1 MALRKPH
8 RARWTVW
15 PGRLVLLLVALFLLL
30 QLWFFAWV
38 LIWRVSEPGPTQFM
52 KIRLAEL
59 RQKNPNA
66 RLQQSWMPYTRIS
79 PNLKKALIA
88 AEDSKFM
95 QHQGFDFEGIQKAF
109 EKNEKRGRIAAGGS
123 TITQQL
129 AKNLFLWPEKS
140 LLRKGEEALIT
151 LMIEGTWSKRRI
163 LEVYMNEIE
172 WGTGI
177 FGAEAASRHYFGVSA
192 AELNEYQAA
201 MLASMVPSPQY
212 YDRKGETEGLARQTE
227 VILERMNK
235 VAIPPNQSK

>member
-1 MALRKPH
+1 MAQRRSRWLR
-8 RARWTVW
+8 
-15 PGRLVLLLVALFLLL
+15 RLVLITISLFLLV

-38 LIWRVSEPGPTQFM
+38 LIWKMSEPGPTQFM

-59 RQKNPNA
+59 QKKNPGA
-66 RLQQSWMPYTRIS
+66 KLQQTWVSYGFIS
-79 PNLKKALIA
+79 PNLKRALIA

-95 QHQGFDFEGIQKAF
+95 QHQGFDFDGIQKAF

-140 LLRKGEEALIT
+140 LIRKGEEALIT
-151 LMIEGTWSKRRI
+151 LMIEATWSKRRI

-177 FGAEAASRHYFGVSA
+177 FGAEAASRHYFGISA
-192 AELNEYQAA
+192 NALSDYQAA

-212 YDRKGETEGLARQTE
+212 YDRKGETEGLTRQTE

-235 VAIPPNQSK
+235 VAIPPAH

>member
-1 MALRKPH
+1 MSQRRPRWLLRIFL
-8 RARWTVW
+8 TLM
-15 PGRLVLLLVALFLLL
+15 GLFLLV

-38 LIWRVSEPGPTQFM
+38 LVWKVYEPGPTQFM

-59 RQKNPNA
+59 QKKNPGA
-66 RLQQSWMPYTRIS
+66 KLQQTWVSYGFIS
-79 PNLKKALIA
+79 PNLKRALIA

-95 QHQGFDFEGIQKAF
+95 QHNGFDLDGIQKAF

-140 LLRKGEEALIT
+140 FIRKGEEALIT
-151 LMIEGTWSKRRI
+151 LMIESTWSKRRI

-177 FGAEAASRHYFGVSA
+177 FGAESASRHYFGISA
-192 AELNEYQAA
+192 NELNEYQAA

-235 VAIPPNQSK
+235 VAIPATR

>member
-66 RLQQSWMPYTRIS
+66 RLQQSWIPYSRIS

-172 WGTGI
+172 WGTGL
-177 FGAEAASRHYFGVSA
+177 FGAEAASHHYFGVSA

>member
-1 MALRKPH
+1 MTRPKTRWWLRIPLILI
-8 RARWTVW
+8 
-15 PGRLVLLLVALFLLL
+15 GILLGI
-30 QLWFFAWV
+30 QLWFFGWV
-38 LIWRVSEPGPTQFM
+38 MVWRVTEPGPTQFM
-52 KIRLAEL
+52 RIRLEEL
-59 RQKNPNA
+59 QRKNPSA
-66 RLQQSWMPYTRIS
+66 RLQHQWVPYSQIS
-79 PNLKKALIA
+79 VNLKRALVA

-95 QHQGFDFEGIQKAF
+95 QHQGFDYDGIQKAL

-151 LMIEGTWSKRRI
+151 MMIETTWSKRRI
-163 LEVYMNEIE
+163 LEVYLNEIE

-177 FGAEAASRHYFGVSA
+177 FGAEAAARHYFGVSA
-192 AELNEYQAA
+192 ASLNEYQAA

-212 YDRKGETEGLARQTE
+212 YDRKGETEGLLRQTD

-235 VAIPPNQSK
+235 VAIPSNK

>member
-1 MALRKPH
+1 M
-8 RARWTVW
+8 
-15 PGRLVLLLVALFLLL
+15 GLFLLV

-38 LIWRVSEPGPTQFM
+38 LVWKVYEPGPTQFM

-59 RQKNPNA
+59 QKKNPGA
-66 RLQQSWMPYTRIS
+66 KLQQTWVSYGFIS
-79 PNLKKALIA
+79 PNLKRALIA

-95 QHQGFDFEGIQKAF
+95 QHNGFDLDGIQKAF
-109 EKNEKRGRIAAGGS
+109 AKNEKRGRIAAGGS

-140 LLRKGEEALIT
+140 FIRKGEEALIT
-151 LMIEGTWSKRRI
+151 LMIESTWSKRRI

-177 FGAEAASRHYFGVSA
+177 FGAEAASRHYFGISA
-192 AELNEYQAA
+192 NELNEYQAA

-235 VAIPPNQSK
+235 VATPPTR

>member
-1 MALRKPH
+1 MSQRRPRWLLRIFM
-8 RARWTVW
+8 TLT
-15 PGRLVLLLVALFLLL
+15 GLFLLV

-38 LIWRVSEPGPTQFM
+38 LVWKVYEPGPTQFM

-59 RQKNPNA
+59 QKKNPSA
-66 RLQQSWMPYTRIS
+66 KLQQTWVSYGFIS
-79 PNLKKALIA
+79 PNLKRALIA

-95 QHQGFDFEGIQKAF
+95 QHNGFDLDGIQKAF

-140 LLRKGEEALIT
+140 FIRKGEEALIT
-151 LMIEGTWSKRRI
+151 LMIESTWSKRRI
-163 LEVYMNEIE
+163 LEVYINEIE

-177 FGAEAASRHYFGVSA
+177 FGAEAASRHYFGISA
-192 AELNEYQAA
+192 NELNEYQAA

-235 VAIPPNQSK
+235 VAIPATR

>member
-1 MALRKPH
+1 MTRRK
-8 RARWTVW
+8 ARWW
-15 PGRLVLLLVALFLLL
+15 LSIPLLLAGIFLGI
-30 QLWFFAWV
+30 QLWFFGWILV
-38 LIWRVSEPGPTQFM
+38 WRVTEPGPTQFM
-52 KIRLAEL
+52 RIRLEEL
-59 RQKNPNA
+59 QRKNPAA
-66 RLQQSWMPYTRIS
+66 RLEHHWVPYNRIS
-79 PNLKKALIA
+79 ANLKRALIA

-95 QHQGFDFEGIQKAF
+95 QHQGFDIEGIQKAM

-151 LMIEGTWSKRRI
+151 VMIESTWSKRRI

-172 WGTGI
+172 WGTGV
-177 FGAEAASRHYFGVSA
+177 FGAEAAARHYFGVPASD
-192 AELNEYQAA
+192 LSEYQAA

-212 YDRKGETEGLARQTE
+212 YDRKGETDGLLRQTE

-235 VAIPPNQSK
+235 VAIPPVK

>member
-1 MALRKPH
+1 MLAIS
-8 RARWTVW
+8 A
-15 PGRLVLLLVALFLLL
+15 FLLI

-38 LIWRVSEPGPTQFM
+38 LVWKVYEPGPTQFM

-59 RQKNPNA
+59 QKKNPNA
-66 RLQQSWMPYTRIS
+66 KLQQTWVSYGFIS
-79 PNLKKALIA
+79 PNLKRALIA

-95 QHQGFDFEGIQKAF
+95 QHQGFDFNGIQKAF

-140 LLRKGEEALIT
+140 FIRKGEEALIT
-151 LMIEGTWSKRRI
+151 LMIESTWSKRRI

-172 WGTGI
+172 WGTGV
-177 FGAEAASRHYFGVSA
+177 FGAEAAARHYFGVSA
-192 AELNEYQAA
+192 NELSEYQAA

-212 YDRKGETEGLARQTE
+212 YDRKGETEGLTRQTE

-235 VAIPPNQSK
+235 VAIPPTR

>member
-1 MALRKPH
+1 MTHRKP
-8 RARWTVW
+8 RWLRRILLTVI
-15 PGRLVLLLVALFLLL
+15 GFFLLV

-38 LIWRVSEPGPTQFM
+38 LIWKVTEPGPTQFM

-59 RQKNPNA
+59 QKKTPNA
-66 RLQQSWMPYTRIS
+66 RLQQTWIPYANIS
-79 PNLKKALIA
+79 VSLKRALIA

-95 QHQGFDFEGIQKAF
+95 QHHGFDFDGIQKAF
-109 EKNEKRGRIAAGGS
+109 EKNEMRGRIAAGGS

-140 LLRKGEEALIT
+140 LIRKGEEALIT
-151 LMIEGTWSKRRI
+151 LMIESTWSKRRI

-177 FGAEAASRHYFGVSA
+177 FGAEAAARHYFGISA
-192 AELNEYQAA
+192 SQLSDYQAA

-212 YDRKGETEGLARQTE
+212 YDRKGETEGLIRQTD
-227 VILERMNK
+227 VILDRMNK
-235 VAIPPNQSK
+235 VAIPPIR

>member
-1 MALRKPH
+1 MLAIS
-8 RARWTVW
+8 A
-15 PGRLVLLLVALFLLL
+15 FLLI

-38 LIWRVSEPGPTQFM
+38 VVWKVYEPGPTQFM

-59 RQKNPNA
+59 QKKNPNA
-66 RLQQSWMPYTRIS
+66 KLQQTWVSYGFIS
-79 PNLKKALIA
+79 PNLKRALIA

-95 QHQGFDFEGIQKAF
+95 QHQGFDFDGIQKAF

-140 LLRKGEEALIT
+140 FIRKGEEALIT
-151 LMIEGTWSKRRI
+151 LMIESTWSKRRI

-177 FGAEAASRHYFGVSA
+177 FGAEATARHYFGISA
-192 AELNEYQAA
+192 NELNEYQAA

-212 YDRKGETEGLARQTE
+212 YDRKGETEGLIRQTE
-227 VILERMNK
+227 VIFERMNK
-235 VAIPPNQSK
+235 VAIPPTR

>member
-1 MALRKPH
+1 M
-8 RARWTVW
+8 TVI
-15 PGRLVLLLVALFLLL
+15 GLFLLV

-38 LIWRVSEPGPTQFM
+38 MVWKVTEPGPTQFM

-59 RQKNPNA
+59 QKKNPSA
-66 RLQQSWMPYTRIS
+66 KLQQTWISYGFIS
-79 PNLKKALIA
+79 PNLKRALIA

-95 QHQGFDFEGIQKAF
+95 QHQGFDFDGIQKAF

-140 LLRKGEEALIT
+140 FIRKAEEALIT
-151 LMIEGTWSKRRI
+151 LMIENTWSKRRI

-177 FGAEAASRHYFGVSA
+177 FGAEAAARHYFGISA
-192 AELNEYQAA
+192 NELNEYQAA

-235 VAIPPNQSK
+235 VAIPPTR

>member
-1 MALRKPH
+1 MAARRPRWLLRI
-8 RARWTVW
+8 ALLII
-15 PGRLVLLLVALFLLL
+15 GAFLLV

-38 LIWRVSEPGPTQFM
+38 LIWKVAEPGPTQFM
-52 KIRLAEL
+52 KIRLTEL
-59 RQKNPNA
+59 QQKNPAA
-66 RLQQSWMPYTRIS
+66 RLQQTWVSYGFIS
-79 PNLKKALIA
+79 NNLKRALIA

-95 QHQGFDFEGIQKAF
+95 QHQGFDFDGIQKAL
-109 EKNEKRGRIAAGGS
+109 EKNEKQRRIAAGGS

-140 LLRKGEEALIT
+140 LIRKGEETLIT

-177 FGAEAASRHYFGVSA
+177 FGAEAAARHYFGESA
-192 AELNEYQAA
+192 SELNDYQAA

-235 VAIPPNQSK
+235 VAFPPNR

>member
-1 MALRKPH
+1 MPKH
-8 RARWTVW
+8 RPRWISRIFW
-15 PGRLVLLLVALFLLL
+15 LAIGLFLLV

-38 LIWRVSEPGPTQFM
+38 LVWKVYEPGPTQFM
-52 KIRLAEL
+52 KIRLTEL
-59 RQKNPNA
+59 QKKNPNA
-66 RLQQSWMPYTRIS
+66 KLQQTWVSYGFIS
-79 PNLKKALIA
+79 PNLKRALIA

-95 QHQGFDFEGIQKAF
+95 QHQGFDFDGIQKAF

-140 LLRKGEEALIT
+140 FIRKGEEALIT
-151 LMIEGTWSKRRI
+151 LMIESTWSKRRI

-172 WGTGI
+172 WGTGV
-177 FGAEAASRHYFGVSA
+177 FGAEAAARHYFGVSA
-192 AELNEYQAA
+192 NELSEYQAA

-235 VAIPPNQSK
+235 VAIPPTR

>member
-1 MALRKPH
+1 MVIGLFI
-8 RARWTVW
+8 
-15 PGRLVLLLVALFLLL
+15 LV

-38 LIWRVSEPGPTQFM
+38 MVWKVTEPGPTQFM

-59 RQKNPNA
+59 QKKNPGA
-66 RLQQSWMPYTRIS
+66 KLQQTWVSYGFIS
-79 PNLKKALIA
+79 PNLKRALIA

-95 QHQGFDFEGIQKAF
+95 QHQGFDFDGIQKAF
-109 EKNEKRGRIAAGGS
+109 EKNEKRGRITAGGS

-140 LLRKGEEALIT
+140 FVRKAEEALIT
-151 LMIEGTWSKRRI
+151 LMIEHTWSKRRI

-177 FGAEAASRHYFGVSA
+177 FGAEAAARHYFGISA
-192 AELNEYQAA
+192 NELNEYQAA

-235 VAIPPNQSK
+235 VAIPPTR

>member
-1 MALRKPH
+1 MLAIS
-8 RARWTVW
+8 V
-15 PGRLVLLLVALFLLL
+15 FLLI

-38 LIWRVSEPGPTQFM
+38 LVWKVYEPGPTQFM

-59 RQKNPNA
+59 QKKNPNA
-66 RLQQSWMPYTRIS
+66 KLQQTWVSYGFIS
-79 PNLKKALIA
+79 PNLKRALIA

-95 QHQGFDFEGIQKAF
+95 QHQGFDFDGIQKAF

-140 LLRKGEEALIT
+140 FIRKGEEALIT
-151 LMIEGTWSKRRI
+151 LMIESTWSKRRI

-177 FGAEAASRHYFGVSA
+177 FGAEAAARHYFGISA
-192 AELNEYQAA
+192 NELSEHQAA

-235 VAIPPNQSK
+235 VAIPPTR

>member
-1 MALRKPH
+1 MAQRRSRWLR
-8 RARWTVW
+8 
-15 PGRLVLLLVALFLLL
+15 RLVLITISLFLLV

-38 LIWRVSEPGPTQFM
+38 LIWKVSEPGPTQFM

-59 RQKNPNA
+59 QKKNPGA
-66 RLQQSWMPYTRIS
+66 KLQQTWVSYGFIS
-79 PNLKKALIA
+79 PNLKRALIA

-95 QHQGFDFEGIQKAF
+95 QHQGFDFDGIQKAF

-140 LLRKGEEALIT
+140 LIRKGEEALIT
-151 LMIEGTWSKRRI
+151 LMIEATWSKRRI

-177 FGAEAASRHYFGVSA
+177 FGAEAASRHYFGISA
-192 AELNEYQAA
+192 NALSDYQAA

-212 YDRKGETEGLARQTE
+212 YDRKGETEGLTRQTE

-235 VAIPPNQSK
+235 VAIPPAH

>member
-1 MALRKPH
+1 MGQRRPRWLLRMVL
-8 RARWTVW
+8 TVI
-15 PGRLVLLLVALFLLL
+15 GLFLLV

-38 LIWRVSEPGPTQFM
+38 LVWKVAEPGPTQFM

-59 RQKNPNA
+59 QKKKPDA
-66 RLQQSWMPYTRIS
+66 KLQQTWVSYGLIS
-79 PNLKKALIA
+79 ANLKRALIA

-95 QHQGFDFEGIQKAF
+95 QHHGFDFEGIQKAF

-140 LLRKGEEALIT
+140 LIRKGEEALIT
-151 LMIEGTWSKRRI
+151 LMIEATWSKRRI

-177 FGAEAASRHYFGVSA
+177 FGAEAAARHYFGVSA
-192 AELNEYQAA
+192 SALSEYQAA

-212 YDRKGETEGLARQTE
+212 YDRKGETEGLTRQTE

-235 VAIPPNQSK
+235 VAIPPAR

>member
-1 MALRKPH
+1 
-8 RARWTVW
+8 
-15 PGRLVLLLVALFLLL
+15 
-30 QLWFFAWV
+30 
-38 LIWRVSEPGPTQFM
+38 
-52 KIRLAEL
+52 
-59 RQKNPNA
+59 
-66 RLQQSWMPYTRIS
+66 
-79 PNLKKALIA
+79 
-88 AEDSKFM
+88 M
-95 QHQGFDFEGIQKAF
+95 QHRGFDFDGIQKAF

-140 LLRKGEEALIT
+140 LIRKGEEALIT

-192 AELNEYQAA
+192 SELSEYQAA

-212 YDRKGETEGLARQTE
+212 YDRKGETEGLTRQTE

-235 VAIPPNQSK
+235 VAIPPVR

>member
-1 MALRKPH
+1 MLAIS
-8 RARWTVW
+8 A
-15 PGRLVLLLVALFLLL
+15 FLLI

-38 LIWRVSEPGPTQFM
+38 LVWKVYEPGPTQFM

-59 RQKNPNA
+59 QKKNPNA
-66 RLQQSWMPYTRIS
+66 KLQQTWVSYGFIS
-79 PNLKKALIA
+79 PNLKRALIA

-95 QHQGFDFEGIQKAF
+95 QHQGFDFDGIQKAF

-140 LLRKGEEALIT
+140 FIRKGEEALIT
-151 LMIEGTWSKRRI
+151 LMIESTWSKRRI

-177 FGAEAASRHYFGVSA
+177 FGAEAAARHYFGISA
-192 AELNEYQAA
+192 NELNEYQAA

-235 VAIPPNQSK
+235 VAIPPTR

>member
-1 MALRKPH
+1 MTHHKPRWLR
-8 RARWTVW
+8 RI
-15 PGRLVLLLVALFLLL
+15 LLTGIGLFLLV
-30 QLWFFAWV
+30 QLWFLAWV
-38 LIWRVSEPGPTQFM
+38 LIWKVTEPGPTQFM

-59 RQKNPNA
+59 QKKTPNA
-66 RLQQSWMPYTRIS
+66 RLQQTWIPYAS
-79 PNLKKALIA
+79 VSVSLKRALIA

-95 QHQGFDFEGIQKAF
+95 QHHGFDFDGIQKAF

-140 LLRKGEEALIT
+140 LIRKGEEALIT

-177 FGAEAASRHYFGVSA
+177 FGAEAAARHYFGISA
-192 AELNEYQAA
+192 SQLTDYQAA

-212 YDRKGETEGLARQTE
+212 YDRKGETDGLIRQTD
-227 VILERMNK
+227 VILDRMNK
-235 VAIPPNQSK
+235 VAIPPIR

>member
-1 MALRKPH
+1 MVIGLFI
-8 RARWTVW
+8 
-15 PGRLVLLLVALFLLL
+15 LV

-38 LIWRVSEPGPTQFM
+38 MIWKVTEPGPTQFM

-59 RQKNPNA
+59 QKKNPGA
-66 RLQQSWMPYTRIS
+66 KLQQTWVSYGFIS
-79 PNLKKALIA
+79 PNLKRALIA

-95 QHQGFDFEGIQKAF
+95 QHQGFDFDGIQKAF
-109 EKNEKRGRIAAGGS
+109 EKNEKRGRITAGGS

-140 LLRKGEEALIT
+140 FIRKAEEALIT
-151 LMIEGTWSKRRI
+151 LMIEHTWSKRRI

-177 FGAEAASRHYFGVSA
+177 FGAEAAARHYFGISA
-192 AELNEYQAA
+192 NELNEYQAA

-235 VAIPPNQSK
+235 VAIPPTR

>member
-1 MALRKPH
+1 MSRRK
-8 RARWTVW
+8 ARWW
-15 PGRLVLLLVALFLLL
+15 LRIPLVLLGLFLLI
-30 QLWFFAWV
+30 QFWFFAWV
-38 LIWRVSEPGPTQFM
+38 IVWRVTEPGPTQFM

-59 RQKNPNA
+59 QRKNPAA
-66 RLQQSWMPYTRIS
+66 RLQHSWAPYGQIS
-79 PNLKKALIA
+79 VNLKRALIA

-95 QHQGFDFEGIQKAF
+95 QHPGFDFEGIQKAL

-140 LLRKGEEALIT
+140 LIRKAEEALIT
-151 LMIEGTWSKRRI
+151 VMIEATWSKRRI

-177 FGAEAASRHYFGVSA
+177 FGAEAASHHYFGISA
-192 AELNEYQAA
+192 AALNEYQAA

-212 YDRKGETEGLARQTE
+212 YDRKGETEGLLRQTD

-235 VAIPPNQSK
+235 VAIPPSR

>member
-1 MALRKPH
+1 M
-8 RARWTVW
+8 TVI
-15 PGRLVLLLVALFLLL
+15 GLFLLV

-38 LIWRVSEPGPTQFM
+38 MVWKVTEPGPTQFM

-59 RQKNPNA
+59 QKKNPGA
-66 RLQQSWMPYTRIS
+66 KLQQTWVSYGFIS
-79 PNLKKALIA
+79 PNLKRALIA

-95 QHQGFDFEGIQKAF
+95 QHQGFDFDGIQKAF

-140 LLRKGEEALIT
+140 FIRKAEEALIT
-151 LMIEGTWSKRRI
+151 LMIENTWSKRRI

-177 FGAEAASRHYFGVSA
+177 FGAEAAARHYFGISA
-192 AELNEYQAA
+192 NELNEYQAA

-235 VAIPPNQSK
+235 VAIPPVR

>member
-1 MALRKPH
+1 MTTRMGK
-8 RARWTVW
+8 VY
-15 PGRLVLLLVALFLLL
+15 
-30 QLWFFAWV
+30 
-38 LIWRVSEPGPTQFM
+38 EPGPTQFM

-59 RQKNPNA
+59 QKKDPSA
-66 RLQQSWMPYTRIS
+66 KLQQTWVSYGFIS
-79 PNLKKALIA
+79 PNLKRALIA

-95 QHQGFDFEGIQKAF
+95 QHQGFDLDGIQKAF

-140 LLRKGEEALIT
+140 FLRKGEEALIT
-151 LMIEGTWSKRRI
+151 LMIETTWSKRRI

-172 WGTGI
+172 WGKGI
-177 FGAEAASRHYFGVSA
+177 FGAEAAARHYFGVSA
-192 AELNEYQAA
+192 NQLSEYQAA

-235 VAIPPNQSK
+235 VAIPPNR

>member
-1 MALRKPH
+1 MTHRKP
-8 RARWTVW
+8 RWL
-15 PGRLVLLLVALFLLL
+15 RRILLTGIGLFLLV
-30 QLWFFAWV
+30 QLWFLAWV
-38 LIWRVSEPGPTQFM
+38 LIWKVTEPGPTQFM

-59 RQKNPNA
+59 QKKTPNA
-66 RLQQSWMPYTRIS
+66 RLQQTWIPYASIS
-79 PNLKKALIA
+79 VSLKRALIA

-95 QHQGFDFEGIQKAF
+95 QHHGFDFDGIQKAF
-109 EKNEKRGRIAAGGS
+109 EKNEKRGRITAGGS

-140 LLRKGEEALIT
+140 LIRKGEEALIT

-177 FGAEAASRHYFGVSA
+177 FGAEAAARHYFGISA
-192 AELNEYQAA
+192 SQLTDYQAA

-212 YDRKGETEGLARQTE
+212 YDRKGETDGLIRQTD
-227 VILERMNK
+227 VILDRMNK
-235 VAIPPNQSK
+235 VAIPPIR